1 MHVNPLH
8 LFHLRNDVIL
18 KCHFT
23 APITFVDL
31 IVLKIYPNRS
41 NIIKLYMFHIE
52 IDIRDKITE
61 READDLLQSSTIPS
75 CSWRVSNSR
84 HSYIEL

>member
-1 MHVNPLH
+1 MLNLKWGGGNDMHVNPLH

-31 IVLKIYPNRS
+31 IVL
-41 NIIKLYMFHIE
+41 E
-52 IDIRDKITE
+52 I
-61 READDLLQSSTIPS
+61 LS
-75 CSWRVSNSR
+75 
-84 HSYIEL
+84 